1 MEVLKLP
8 NKSNPG
14 SAVRA
19 ACSAAAFIPR
29 IPFQSRWR
37 EINSSSKLCLLRLSL
52 VGESWG
58 GSVDLSKINLYLLCC
73 LFLCSLCSLFSA
85 DLLENAAGSGF
96 DFAGNGNSGQELSSE
111 LGKGRDG
118 DHHSRFGEKARSG

>member
-1 MEVLKLP
+1 MQVLKLP

-58 GSVDLSKINLYLLCC
+58 GSVDLSKINLFCSVVSFCALFAPCFLQISWKTLLAWLWVWFCWKWE
-73 LFLCSLCSLFSA
+73 FR
-85 DLLENAAGSGF
+85 AGI
-96 DFAGNGNSGQELSSE
+96 EL
-111 LGKGRDG
+111 
-118 DHHSRFGEKARSG
+118 